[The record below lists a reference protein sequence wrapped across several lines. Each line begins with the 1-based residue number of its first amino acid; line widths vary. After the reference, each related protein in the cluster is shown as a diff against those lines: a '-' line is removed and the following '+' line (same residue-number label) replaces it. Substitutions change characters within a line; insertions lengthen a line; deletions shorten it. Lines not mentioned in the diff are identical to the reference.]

1 MSGNKGEVTH
11 PYQLNTWI
19 DVSKPINKYQF
30 LKDSRFGSG
39 GYRNGKYLIPHKR
52 ESVNDYDL
60 RRSKSFYANQYRPI
74 WSAHFKPIFKGDTTR
89 IIDSNTPQV
98 YTDLYNVFL
107 ANADGKGSTLQSFIE
122 QGAGD
127 TKNLGA
133 SFLVMNNN
141 MDIDTTIEEVLE
153 TRDGVPYAFI
163 ITPDMVHSYTQDSF
177 GNLSS
182 LKWYQQDG
190 SKTFNSL
197 GEMTDLGIGI
207 TTQNLNKFQYED
219 YIVVG
224 VDADNWV
231 TYESDG
237 ITPIEVVPNEIG
249 VIPVIR
255 LVEEETNDIIPEPSL
270 YSVARMQHRIFNHDS
285 IITDVSDNQ
294 GFSIFTMP
302 SSGGAIE
309 YSATKGISYPSD
321 SNNKPEF
328 ISPDAQ
334 QLKTLLE
341 LGQSYIHNIYQA
353 GVVNHL
359 QRFQQ
364 SAESKEIDRA
374 RLNDLLGSYKSQ
386 IESAENQLMKIFGLY
401 VGFDYGY
408 SVHYSD
414 DYGVST
420 LSELILNYVEVS
432 NVGIDSSIKLML
444 EKSIASTML
453 DFSSEEEKQDFLDSL
468 DVNKEL
474 DSMQMEIDNQL
485 IEEDEI

>member
-1 MSGNKGEVTH
+1 
-11 PYQLNTWI
+11 
-19 DVSKPINKYQF
+19 
-30 LKDSRFGSG
+30 
-39 GYRNGKYLIPHKR
+39 
-52 ESVNDYDL
+52 
-60 RRSKSFYANQYRPI
+60 
-74 WSAHFKPIFKGDTTR
+74 
-89 IIDSNTPQV
+89 
-98 YTDLYNVFL
+98 
-107 ANADGKGSTLQSFIE
+107 
-122 QGAGD
+122 
-127 TKNLGA
+127 
-133 SFLVMNNN
+133 
-141 MDIDTTIEEVLE
+141 
-153 TRDGVPYAFI
+153 
-163 ITPDMVHSYTQDSF
+163 
-177 GNLSS
+177 
-182 LKWYQQDG
+182 
-190 SKTFNSL
+190 
-197 GEMTDLGIGI
+197 MTDIGIGI
-207 TTQNLNKFQYED
+207 TAQNLNDASFD
-219 YIVVG
+219 NYIVVG

-237 ITPIEVVPNEIG
+237 VTPIEVVPNEIG
-249 VIPVIR
+249 VIPVVR
-255 LVEEETNDIIPEPSL
+255 LVEEESYNVIPEPSL

-302 SSGGAIE
+302 SSGGGVE
-309 YSATKGISYPSD
+309 FGTTKGISYPAD

-334 QLKTLLE
+334 QLKTLIE

-374 RLNDLLGSYKSQ
+374 RLNDLLGSFKGQ
-386 IESAENQLMKIFGLY
+386 IENAEDKLMNIFGLY

-420 LSELILNYVEVS
+420 LSELIMNYVEVS
-432 NVGIDSSIKLML
+432 NVGIDPDIKLRL
-444 EKSIASTML
+444 EKSIATSML
-453 DFSSEEEKQDFLDSL
+453 DFSSEEEKQEFLDSL

-485 IEEDEI
+485 IEENEI